1 MSIFIPLL
9 LMAIV
14 TVSGCAHT
22 FTAEKVGLV
31 LVSGKTTQQEVLEAF
46 GSPKRKLKTPGMK
59 ITTGTNVQVVHASRE
74 VWWYSPHQMKLID
87 AIEPE
92 PLTIVF
98 DENGVVV
105 RYDYAVDDG
114 DD

>member
-1 MSIFIPLL
+1 MNAFVPLL
-9 LMAIV
+9 LLMIV

-31 LVSGKTTQQEVLEAF
+31 LVNGKTTQQEVLEAF
-46 GSPKRKLKTPGMK
+46 GAPQRKLKAPGMK
-59 ITTGTNVQVVHASRE
+59 MTSGTDMRVVHTPRE
-74 VWWYSPHQMKLID
+74 VWWYSPHQMKLLD
-87 AIEPE
+87 TIESE
-92 PLTIVF
+92 LLTIVF

-114 DD
+114 ED